1 MKDVKILAKIAAV
14 LCVAATLLTSCV
26 GGKNPAETTPSD
38 TTPPVTT
45 PGDTSDIT
53 SPDDTTSG
61 MAPETTPDTAP
72 GTTPADTTTA
82 PVNPGLGAAAAY
94 RLDGLPCDKVVQQFA
109 MLHDGAG
116 LWIFTVQRVGDM
128 IYLSRLKVGS
138 DGKVA
143 SMVDFAVLPGYGHGE
158 SFDLAVIDG
167 KVYLYVASDANPINS
182 YGWATSV
189 TRLRYE
195 AGQIVDERV
204 IVGMERATANGQLLH
219 SDAQPFRINFALD
232 AEADII
238 SFYIRTD
245 KNGTGKNGY
254 HYLTAYRLSAIN
266 AMLDASPMISLA
278 DATGAF
284 LGTTGQKALEDIC
297 YNTSF
302 QGMEVCA
309 DGSICIIGGT
319 QKIKPRLSRFE
330 LADGKISRRRVLS
343 FEGITT
349 DILRSRNWT
358 AATSF
363 IEIEGACWFEGALY
377 CSFNPANA
385 NLSSFDSTEIFIIT
399 EK

>member
-26 GGKNPAETTPSD
+26 GGKNPADTTLPGTTLSD
-38 TTPPVTT
+38 TTPSVTT
-45 PGDTSDIT
+45 PGDTSD
-53 SPDDTTSG
+53 SKS
-61 MAPETTPDTAP
+61 
-72 GTTPADTTTA
+72 PADTTTS

-109 MLHDGAG
+109 MLRDDTG
-116 LWIFTVQRVGDM
+116 LWIFTVQRIGDT
-128 IYLSRLKVGS
+128 IYLSRLKVGG

-158 SFDLAVIDG
+158 SFDLAVVDG
-167 KVYLYVASDANPINS
+167 KVYLYIASDANPINS

-219 SDAQPFRINFALD
+219 SDAKPFRINFALD

-266 AMLDASPMISLA
+266 AMLDASPMILLA

-377 CSFNPANA
+377 CSFNPVNA
-385 NLSSFDSTEIFIIT
+385 NLSSSDSTEIFIIT